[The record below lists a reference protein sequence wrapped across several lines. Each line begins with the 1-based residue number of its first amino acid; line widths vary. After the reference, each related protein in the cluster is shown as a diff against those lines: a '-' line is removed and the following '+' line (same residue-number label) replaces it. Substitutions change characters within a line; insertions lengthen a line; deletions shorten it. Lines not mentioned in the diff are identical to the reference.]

1 MRLLKPLMV
10 VLGVVLMAFPT
21 YAQVITQ
28 YNGTDVV
35 ENSILVVREDVASKG
50 ISAADQLQKAE
61 LIRRNFNIPISKQ
74 YDEQGLEEWQVPLE
88 DYSSVLAQ
96 LNAIPGVK
104 AFPNYV
110 FKREQLEATPISNE
124 LNDYITASEEPSFS
138 ALETMYGPE
147 MIVNGDFSTGDLS
160 GWEVF
165 LADWIGVNADFAV
178 TDGELSVTNI
188 VGVDSTSWHVQLI
201 QTLDDSKI
209 GELVVGGMYELT
221 FTASTDAE
229 AKELKVYF
237 GQNYGDF
244 LGIVDTFITLG
255 DTSTD
260 YTIRFLM
267 SDVFYSPDG
276 TTPGMKLSI
285 EPGTSTDAL
294 FLDNVSL
301 RQVNSPVTS
310 APMPTVNVDSAISIF
325 SDYFTNV
332 EVDTYRTDWSQSLF
346 EIDDLDGDFII
357 IYDSL
362 NFVGIETVENQ
373 IDASEM
379 THIYFNVWTPN
390 ADVMRIKLVDFGADG
405 VYSPAADGGDDSE
418 HEIEFSNFPKNTWL
432 TVNLPLYRFENMS
445 STSNIAQII
454 FSAAPAGESTLSID
468 NLFFYDNGLP
478 TNDPF
483 LYLQYALHNDGTFDP
498 GYSVEGADISAFDA
512 WNTTT
517 GSDSV
522 IVVVY
527 DDGVDF
533 THPDLANQA
542 WVNPG
547 EDLNG
552 DGIISEDEWN
562 GIDDDGNG
570 FVDDFWGWS
579 SVYDDNSFIN
589 PGSFHGTHVAGIIGA
604 EADNAMGISGVAQEV
619 SMISVMIFDEY
630 GYTNSL
636 AIILGYH
643 YISMLLEQGVEITAI
658 NQSWGGGRIFNDPSS
673 ERFIEVMSMYAHHH
687 DFYEALWVV
696 SAGNSTLN
704 RDELPY
710 YSIPNNIASSNI
722 ITVASSDDADLLSG
736 FSDYGNFTVDI
747 AAPGSNIASTYP
759 GNSYVY
765 LSGTSMASPQV
776 TGAIALAKAAYPNES
791 GHALMT
797 RVLASGDYVSSF
809 DAVGEG
815 ERLNAYAML
824 ESSMGSSVSHDDVA
838 LFQRTYVDG
847 PAEQTI
853 GFINT
858 TGSAVTVESVSFSGT
873 EGTFATKYA
882 FTPQVVAPGE
892 AYGLPVAFF
901 NGMAT
906 DEIAS
911 VATLSLSGGS
921 SVEISLVGREQVFPS
936 IELFPDFEDLGAIP
950 SGSVAETSFEIVNDG
965 AGDLYFDL
973 EQTLYVMNSDLTEM
987 LKPMT
992 SFKSGEG
999 KPNSLTA
1006 GEREALNDEIMAKV
1020 QQDIVGAQ
1028 RTNITLSMDNV
1039 GSTESALLWFDDL
1052 NSPDLVANDWITL
1065 AYGEGDGAGKTFE
1078 LAEIFGVGDYSFFAG
1093 DFTNGYSNNTIA
1105 VAGSPVFDFTALEF
1119 DGSEYL
1125 PSYLFFD
1132 YAASLEVGY
1141 DFFYVN
1147 VLSNGQ
1153 RVMTLDIT
1161 DNGNLINDGFV
1172 YTAYLDLLSLAG
1184 LENVEF
1190 WFIMNTDELFVDGFG
1205 ALFDNV
1211 GIEVTPKPYF
1221 FSETDGLVEAGSSE
1235 EITVSVNTSVTGDGF
1250 YALETVVYN
1259 NSPEAISFGSP
1270 YHVMMFEAATV
1281 NVQFTEPYVD
1291 LGVFDAAT
1299 EAIDYTLEMKN
1310 GGIVTAD
1317 YYAEQFLSRFDD
1329 GFAID
1334 APPMKQATPGT
1345 KEAANV
1351 NKLRSNRMEQLKT
1364 RDLSGLKMQHK
1375 AKLKAQDRLQPI
1387 RSEMAAD
1394 PSLEV
1399 VYYEGFDSGTF
1410 PEAWLSQDY
1419 SLGLGHEWD
1428 VLNYGSMDFPYY
1440 ALGVGNTGDYYI
1452 LNNTVT
1458 EAYSPIFDLSTITE
1472 DKTVNLEFA
1481 YSFLLEPGYD
1491 VASMFA
1497 VVLDE
1502 NLFISDVYYIGST
1515 EDVFFNDGSFQYG
1528 MLNLDFLKGELVTF
1542 VSVVETDESVYSA
1555 WALIDDILIYTMD
1568 KLSYITPSMGTIDS
1582 GAVATADVHI
1592 NTNHLMP
1599 GDYTSVTM
1607 LLYYNEDIMVDGF
1620 AMQETYF
1627 YLENDDPVVVDDTLM
1642 IVAGDRIDMGDMLYM
1657 ALQNDYDKHGLY
1669 IEDMSDPVYGDYRWL
1684 GVEDEWPHYVAPLN
1698 YDGLDSI
1705 EYMVSD
1711 GMSYVTGTIHIMVMA
1726 KPGFMTGSNQQ
1737 FVFLEDNTLE
1747 LSTMTMAAGVGGMDK
1762 EMMVWGES
1770 MHDQVTI
1777 EHDPNNHGISFS
1789 AAEDFYGQTEAMLY
1803 AGHMDHV
1810 MDSMKVSIIITPVN
1824 DMPTASFEFNQ
1835 GDNGSSEFN
1844 FTSTSNDA
1852 RDPEGA
1858 IVAYAWDFGDGT
1870 TSSDAAPYHNYSE
1883 AGSYTVRLLVT
1894 DNGGGEAEFTQQVS
1908 VSSVVSIDDETKPM
1922 VFALKQNYPNPF
1934 NPSTSIQYSIAES
1947 SPVTLEVFN
1956 MLGQKV
1962 AQLVNTTQVAG
1973 NYSVQFDAA
1982 GLSSGVYLYQLRAGS
1997 YLETRKMMLIK

>member
-1 MRLLKPLMV
+1 MKFLKNMVYVLMMV
-10 VLGVVLMAFPT
+10 VWSIPL

-28 YNGTDVV
+28 YNGADVI
-35 ENSILVVREDVASKG
+35 ENSILVVREDVAIKG
-50 ISAADQLQKAE
+50 ISAADQLQRAE
-61 LIRRNFNIPISKQ
+61 RIRRNFDIPISKAF
-74 YDEQGLEEWQVPLE
+74 DEQGLEEWQVPLE

-110 FKREQLEATPISNE
+110 FKREQLEATPLSNDN
-124 LNDYITASEEPSFS
+124 NDFITTADGTSFS
-138 ALETMYGPE
+138 ALETLYGPE
-147 MIVNGDFSTGDLS
+147 LVVNGDFSSGDLT
-160 GWEVF
+160 GWATF
-165 LADWIGVNADFAV
+165 IADWIGVSADFTV
-178 TDGELSVTNI
+178 TDGELSVQNI

-201 QTLDDSKI
+201 QTFNDSVI
-209 GELVVGGMYELT
+209 EQLVQYGMYELS
-221 FTASTDAE
+221 FTARTDAE
-229 AKELKVYF
+229 AKDLKVFF

-244 LGIVDTFITLG
+244 LGVVDTYVTLD
-255 DTSTD
+255 DTSSN

-267 SDVFYSPDG
+267 SDAFYSPDG

-285 EPGTSTDAL
+285 EPGTSEDAL
-294 FLDNVSL
+294 YIDNVSL
-301 RQVNSPVTS
+301 KQLNSPAVA
-310 APMPTVNVDSAISIF
+310 APVPSVNIDSAISIF
-325 SDYFTNV
+325 SDYFTNFP
-332 EVDTYRTDWSQSLF
+332 VDTYRTDWSQSLF
-346 EIDDLDGDFII
+346 EIDELEGDQILV
-357 IYDSL
+357 YDSL
-362 NFVGIETVENQ
+362 NFVGIETVTNQ

-379 THIYFNVWTPN
+379 SHIYFNVWTPN

-418 HEIEFSNFPKNTWL
+418 HEIEFTSFPKSGWL
-432 TVNLPLYRFENMS
+432 TVNIPLYRFENLN

-483 LYLQYALHNDGTFDP
+483 LYLQYALNNNGTFNP

-522 IVVVY
+522 VVVVY

-552 DGIISEDEWN
+552 DGMVSDDEWN

-579 SVYDDNSFIN
+579 SVYNDNSFIN
-589 PGSFHGTHVAGIIGA
+589 DGSFHGTHVAGIIGA
-604 EADNAMGISGVAQEV
+604 EANNTIGISGVAQEV
-619 SMISVMIFDEY
+619 SMISVMIFDEF

-636 AIILGYH
+636 AIIRGYH
-643 YISMLLEQGVEITAI
+643 YISTLLEQGVEITAI
-658 NQSWGGGRIFNDPSS
+658 NQSWGGGRLFNDPSS
-673 ERFIEVMSMYAHHH
+673 ERFVEVMSMYAHHH
-687 DFYEALWVV
+687 DLYEALWVV

-722 ITVASSDDADLLSG
+722 ITVASSDDADQLSS

-747 AAPGSNIASTYP
+747 TAPGSSIASTYP
-759 GNSYVY
+759 GNNYVY

-791 GHALMT
+791 GHALLA
-797 RVLASGDYVSSF
+797 RVLASGDYVSAY
-809 DAVGEG
+809 DGVGEG

-824 ESSMGSSVSHDDVA
+824 EPTLGSSVSHDDVA

-858 TGSAVTVESVSFSGT
+858 TGSSVTVESVNFSGI
-873 EGTFATKYA
+873 EGAFATKYE
-882 FTPQVVAPGE
+882 FNPQVVGPGE
-892 AYGLPVAFF
+892 AYGLPVAFH
-901 NGMAT
+901 NGMAI
-906 DEIAS
+906 DEIES
-911 VATLSLSGGS
+911 VATLSLSGGA
-921 SVEISLVGREQVFPS
+921 SVEISLLGREQVFPS
-936 IELFPDFEDLGAIP
+936 IELFPDYEDLGTIP
-950 SGSVAETSFEIVNDG
+950 SGALAKASFELVNDG

-973 EQTLYVMNSDLTEM
+973 EQTLYVLNNDLTEE
-987 LKPMT
+987 LKPMVT
-992 SFKSGEG
+992 YKSGEG
-999 KPNSLTA
+999 KPNSLSA
-1006 GEREALNDEIMAKV
+1006 GERESLNDEIMAKV
-1020 QQDIVGAQ
+1020 EQDLIGAQ
-1028 RTNITLSMDNV
+1028 RRNITLTTHNL
-1039 GSTESALLWFDDL
+1039 GSTESAILWFDNL
-1052 NSPDLVANDWITL
+1052 NSPDSVANDWVTL

-1078 LAEIFGVGDYSFFAG
+1078 LAEVFDFGDYSFLAG

-1105 VAGSPVFDFTALEF
+1105 VAASPIFDFSALEL

-1132 YAASLEVGY
+1132 YAASLEQGY
-1141 DFFYVN
+1141 DFFYIN

-1161 DNGNLINDGFV
+1161 DEGGLINDGFV

-1190 WFIMNTDELFVDGFG
+1190 WFIMNTDESFVDGFG

-1221 FSETDGLVEAGSSE
+1221 FSQTDGLVEAGSSE
-1235 EITVSVNTSVTGDGF
+1235 EITVSVNSSVIGDGS
-1250 YALETVVYN
+1250 YALQTIVYN
-1259 NSPEAISFGSP
+1259 NSPEAITFGAP
-1270 YHVMMFEAATV
+1270 YHLMMFEAATV
-1281 NVQFTEPYVD
+1281 NIQFTEPFVD
-1291 LGVFDAAT
+1291 LGLIDANT
-1299 EAIDYTLEMKN
+1299 ESITYTLEMFN

-1317 YYAEQFLSRFDD
+1317 YYADQFLSRFDD
-1329 GFAID
+1329 GFAMD
-1334 APPMKQATPGT
+1334 APPMKQAAPGT
-1345 KEAANV
+1345 KEVTNLK
-1351 NKLRSNRMEQLKT
+1351 KLRSNRIEELKT
-1364 RDLSGLKMQHK
+1364 RDLSGLKMQPQ
-1375 AKLKAQDRLQPI
+1375 AKLKTQDRLQPR

-1399 VYYEGFDSGTF
+1399 IYYEGFDSGLL
-1410 PEAWLSQDY
+1410 PETWLVQDY
-1419 SLGLGHEWD
+1419 SLGLGHEWE
-1428 VLNYGSMDFPYY
+1428 VLNYGSIDSPFY
-1440 ALGVGNTGDYYI
+1440 ALGVGNTEDYYI
-1452 LNNTVT
+1452 LDNSLT
-1458 EAYSPIFDLSTITE
+1458 EVYSPIFDMSSIA
-1472 DKTVNLEFA
+1472 DGKTVNMEFA
-1481 YSFLLEPGYD
+1481 YSFLMEAGYD

-1502 NLFISDVYYIGST
+1502 NLFITDVYYIGST
-1515 EDVFFNDGSFQYG
+1515 EDVFYNDGSFQYG

-1542 VSVVETDESVYSA
+1542 VSVVETDEYYYSS
-1555 WALIDDILIYTMD
+1555 WAFIDDILIYTMD
-1568 KLSYITPSMGTIDS
+1568 NLSYVTPSMGTIDS

-1592 NTNHLMP
+1592 NANYLMP
-1599 GDYTSVTM
+1599 GDYTSSTF
-1607 LLYYNEDIMVDGF
+1607 LLYYNDDIMVEGF
-1620 AMQETYF
+1620 TMQETYF
-1627 YLENDDPVVVDDTLM
+1627 YLENDDPVVMDDTLM
-1642 IVAGDRIDMGDMLYM
+1642 IVSGDRMNMGDMLYM

-1669 IEDMSDPVYGDYRWL
+1669 IEDIADPVYGDYRYL
-1684 GVEDEWPHYVAPLN
+1684 AVEDEWPHYVAPLN

-1726 KPGFMTGSNQQ
+1726 EPGFKTGSNQQ
-1737 FVFLEDNTLE
+1737 FVFLEDNSLE

-1762 EMMVWGES
+1762 DMMVWGAS
-1770 MHDQVTI
+1770 MHEQVIVT
-1777 EHDPNNHGISFS
+1777 HDPDNHAISFS

-1824 DMPTASFEFNQ
+1824 DLPTASFEFNQ
-1835 GDNGSSEFN
+1835 GDNGSSEFT
-1844 FTSTSNDA
+1844 FTSTSTDA

-1858 IVAYAWDFGDGT
+1858 IVSYAWDFGDGRS
-1870 TSSDAAPYHNYSE
+1870 SSDAAPYHNYTE
-1883 AGSYTVRLLVT
+1883 AGNYTVRLLVT

-1962 AQLVNTTQVAG
+1962 AQLVNTTQTAG